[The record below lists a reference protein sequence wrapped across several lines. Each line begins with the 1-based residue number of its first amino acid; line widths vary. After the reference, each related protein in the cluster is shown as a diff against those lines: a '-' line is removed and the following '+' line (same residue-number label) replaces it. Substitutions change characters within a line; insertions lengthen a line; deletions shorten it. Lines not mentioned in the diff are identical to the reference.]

1 MNEKYI
7 FFEIVPLPIPVEA
20 NGHHIMDIP
29 FLDYHRSRLS
39 GKVYRPSEKSTSMI
53 VAYERDSAIG
63 KKDLKDAKI
72 NLPTSVRGGTL
83 GDPIELKP

>member
-1 MNEKYI
+1 
-7 FFEIVPLPIPVEA
+7 
-20 NGHHIMDIP
+20 
-29 FLDYHRSRLS
+29 
-39 GKVYRPSEKSTSMI
+39 MI

-72 NLPTSVRGGTL
+72 NLPSSVRGGTL